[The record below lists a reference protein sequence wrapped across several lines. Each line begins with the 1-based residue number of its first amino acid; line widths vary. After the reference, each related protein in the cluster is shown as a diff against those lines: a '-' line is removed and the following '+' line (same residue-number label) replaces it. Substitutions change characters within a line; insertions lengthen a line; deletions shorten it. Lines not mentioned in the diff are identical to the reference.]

1 MRIREISLKEAKD
14 EGDDE
19 RQLDRL
25 ASSGTSDV
33 SGLTFLQSSS
43 NFGSEYHFQ
52 VSSTS
57 SPPTSTILTARE
69 DDETLRYGNL
79 PPTSPLTTAAT
90 TVLPSKHKDRKRL
103 IIFP

>member
-14 EGDDE
+14 DEDDE

-69 DDETLRYGNL
+69 DDETLRSEKQTGREEVDD
-79 PPTSPLTTAAT
+79 PGSCRSIH
-90 TVLPSKHKDRKRL
+90 V
-103 IIFP
+103 